1 MPAISNEIVRVMSP
15 GWPTLALRSVDP
27 FSSSS
32 EMQIFKHKKITKM
45 PAVSH
50 FCYDSEDLETCA
62 KNPAGA
68 RLVPEAKR
76 CLLVERLGWDRADLQ
91 GTPCKR

>member
-1 MPAISNEIVRVMSP
+1 
-15 GWPTLALRSVDP
+15 
-27 FSSSS
+27 
-32 EMQIFKHKKITKM
+32 M

-62 KNPAGA
+62 KN
-68 RLVPEAKR
+68 LVGGKLVLEAKR

-91 GTPCKR
+91 GIP